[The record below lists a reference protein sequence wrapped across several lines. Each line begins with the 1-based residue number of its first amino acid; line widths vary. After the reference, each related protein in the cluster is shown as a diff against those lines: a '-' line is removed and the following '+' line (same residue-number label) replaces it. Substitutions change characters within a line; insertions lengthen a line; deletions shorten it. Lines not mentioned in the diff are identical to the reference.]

1 MQIIQ
6 FVPGAIATPNPITLP
21 TSAPDIQAVVSAEI
35 ERLPAALADHAQAN
49 IVGALADH
57 AVHGHDMTLVVPAG
71 AGTAVTA
78 PVIAG
83 PIEQAGGPVV
93 NPGAVDV
100 LAAAQ
105 AHAAGAAAVAHAG
118 GNPVVAAVPT
128 RITTRTFSLDVNTLV
143 GDLLTLNYLEI
154 GERVLVS

>member
-1 MQIIQ
+1 MRTIQ

-21 TSAPDIQAVVSAEI
+21 AGAPDIDAVVTAEI
-35 ERLPAALADHAQAN
+35 ERLPAALADHPQAD

-71 AGTAVTA
+71 AGVAVTA
-78 PVIAG
+78 PAVAG
-83 PIEQAGGPVV
+83 PLEQVGGPVT

-105 AHAAGAAAVAHAG
+105 AHAAGAAAAAHVG

-143 GDLLTLNYLEI
+143 GDLLTLNYLEV